1 MTEYTV
7 KDIGHQWIVYAD
19 RQSVGACADEDSALK
34 LIAEHSA
41 ANCAARR
48 SSVQGT
54 WTSKQKP
61 ATGTVRAR
69 PSCPHRLWLKPIARR
84 SLTFRN
90 HTAIRVETA
99 PMVGLLK
106 HPIDVG

>member
-41 ANCAARR
+41 ANCARRR
-48 SSVQGT
+48 STVQGT
-54 WTSKQKP
+54 RASKQNRRREP
-61 ATGTVRAR
+61 RGSAVLPH
-69 PSCPHRLWLKPIARR
+69 PSSPL
-84 SLTFRN
+84 
-90 HTAIRVETA
+90 
-99 PMVGLLK
+99 G
-106 HPIDVG
+106 